1 MAEPAALLERLSV
14 VVPTLN
20 AGDDVRRCLEALEGV
35 GQMVVV
41 DGGSSDETREI
52 AARAGAKVITSDPGR
67 GVQLRNGV
75 AEARGDWLLFLHAD
89 TFLGD
94 GWRPAVASHMGSEP
108 HRAGY
113 FRLRLRSD
121 DRRARLIERGVKWR
135 CNAFGLS
142 FCDQGL
148 LIARAL
154 YDEVGGYAAI
164 ALMEDVDL
172 VRRLGRRRLVALAAD
187 AFTSAS
193 RWERDGWARRSLGN
207 IALQLLYFAGV
218 SPERLARL
226 YR

>member
-1 MAEPAALLERLSV
+1 
-14 VVPTLN
+14 
-20 AGDDVRRCLEALEGV
+20 
-35 GQMVVV
+35 MVVV

-121 DRRARLIERGVKWR
+121 DPRARLIERGAALR
-135 CNAFGLS
+135 CKALGLPFG
-142 FCDQGL
+142 DQGL
-148 LIARAL
+148 LVSKAL
-154 YDEVGGYAAI
+154 YEQVGGYAAI

-172 VRRLGRRRLVALAAD
+172 VRRLGRRCLVPLPAD
-187 AFTSAS
+187 ALTSAS
-193 RWERDGWARRSLGN
+193 RWERDGWVRRSLGN
-207 IALQLLYFAGV
+207 VVLGLLYFAGA
-218 SPERLARL
+218 SPDRLARL

>member
-1 MAEPAALLERLSV
+1 MLERLSV

-121 DRRARLIERGVKWR
+121 DPRARLIERGAALR
-135 CNAFGLS
+135 CKALGLPFG
-142 FCDQGL
+142 DQGL
-148 LIARAL
+148 LVSKAL
-154 YDEVGGYAAI
+154 YEQVGGYAAI

-172 VRRLGRRRLVALAAD
+172 VRRLGRRCLVPLPAD
-187 AFTSAS
+187 ALTSAS
-193 RWERDGWARRSLGN
+193 RWERDGWVRRSLGN
-207 IALQLLYFAGV
+207 VVLGLLYFAGA
-218 SPERLARL
+218 SPDRLARL